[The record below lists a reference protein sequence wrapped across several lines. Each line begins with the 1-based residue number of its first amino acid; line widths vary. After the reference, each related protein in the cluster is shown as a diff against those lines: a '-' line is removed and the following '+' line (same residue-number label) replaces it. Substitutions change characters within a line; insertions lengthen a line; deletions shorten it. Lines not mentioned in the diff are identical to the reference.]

1 MTIHRRLLAL
11 LAVLPAAGSFALS
24 AAAQPAP
31 AAPPATAPAPA
42 VSAPD
47 AVPAPSPGV
56 SPEVAPASVPSE
68 TTPPAETAAPA
79 PTSSPGGLAPPQ
91 PLAPG
96 ASRRLAGGS
105 YDGPP
110 LLLGPGKVKLG
121 AYGSLGVAYTHMLHR
136 DGVATDFAA
145 AVLIDHRISIGL
157 AGYLFSRTPK
167 GPANLDGTPRE
178 FSTVYGGLLLR
189 YAVFADFPVYGSL
202 GVLVGGGALVLRD
215 RWDYYRRDRDLELE
229 DEDDY
234 VTRRETAE
242 GYFVAQPDITLHVN
256 ATRWLRFGVTGGY
269 RFATA
274 VERFGYDS
282 TAMSG
287 AVVGGN
293 VELGW
298 F

>member
-11 LAVLPAAGSFALS
+11 LAVLPAVGFLAPSAFAQS
-24 AAAQPAP
+24 
-31 AAPPATAPAPA
+31 APPAAAPAPA
-42 VSAPD
+42 VPPPD
-47 AVPAPSPGV
+47 AAPSPPPAGAPV
-56 SPEVAPASVPSE
+56 ETPLAASPEAPPSAEPAPA
-68 TTPPAETAAPA
+68 TTA
-79 PTSSPGGLAPPQ
+79 SPGGLAPPQ

-96 ASRRLAGGS
+96 ASQRLAGS
-105 YDGPP
+105 AYDGPP
-110 LLLGPGKVKLG
+110 LLLGPGKLKLG

-145 AVLIDHRISIGL
+145 AVLIDHRISMGL
-157 AGYLFSRTPK
+157 AGYVFSRTPK
-167 GPANLDGTPRE
+167 GPANYDGTPRE

-215 RWDYYRRDRDLELE
+215 RWDYYRRDRDV
-229 DEDDY
+229 DVDDDDDY

-274 VERFGYDS
+274 VQRFGYDS

-293 VELGW
+293 IELGW

>member
-11 LAVLPAAGSFALS
+11 LAVVPAAGSFALA
-24 AAAQPAP
+24 AAAQPGP
-31 AAPPATAPAPA
+31 APATAPATAATATDAPPA
-42 VSAPD
+42 VAPGT
-47 AVPAPSPGV
+47 ST
-56 SPEVAPASVPSE
+56 EVAAPTTVE
-68 TTPPAETAAPA
+68 TTPPPASAPG
-79 PTSSPGGLAPPQ
+79 PTNEPGGLAPPQ

-96 ASRRLAGGS
+96 ASQRQPGGT

-110 LLLGPGKVKLG
+110 LLLGPGKLKLG

-145 AVLIDHRISIGL
+145 AVLIDHRVSIGL
-157 AGYLFSRTPK
+157 AGYVFSRTPK
-167 GPANLDGTPRE
+167 GPENYDGTPRE

-215 RWDYYRRDRDLELE
+215 RWDYYRRDGDLELE
-229 DEDDY
+229 DDDEY
-234 VTRRETAE
+234 VTRREAAE

-269 RFATA
+269 RFASA